1 MNHTIMVM
9 TFADER
15 NARRALKVLESM
27 GREKLF
33 ELSDAVVLEK
43 DLDGTVAVTETRD
56 VSGGRGAVA
65 GGVAGLVVGA
75 LLGGPIGGVL
85 LGTATGAIVGKAV
98 DTGVPNAKIKEV
110 SGALDR
116 CTSAL
121 ILELKSGDPEHLVAA
136 VSETGGE
143 LFELTVPHEARQQL
157 EQHLSETDEPSPGG
171 TAQDL

>member
-9 TFADER
+9 TFEDER
-15 NARRALKVLESM
+15 NAKRALNVLESM
-27 GREKLF
+27 GSEKLF

-43 DLDGTVAVTETRD
+43 DPDGTVGVTETRD

-85 LGTATGAIVGKAV
+85 LGTATGAIVAKAV

-110 SGALDR
+110 SAALDL

-121 ILELKSGDPEHLVAA
+121 ILELKSGDPAHLVAA

-143 LFELTVPHEARQQL
+143 LYELSVPHEARQQL
-157 EQHLSETDEPSPGG
+157 EQHLSKTDAPNSVG
-171 TAQDL
+171 TAADS